1 MWNILRVLWQSPSS
15 IITFVSV
22 ADSWVLP
29 SIVFY
34 DGIWLDLE
42 FKMFMWLVYY
52 SSNSGTNKLDCL
64 MQQRFMGFGFW
75 SSPIAYVHE
84 WKDADIC
91 CFQSNEIC
99 RQGFLSYFCLPYV
112 TKSPDLSAFKRLLRQ
127 TSMPVIVS
135 LSDRPYVTFRNW
147 MPLMGT

>member
-1 MWNILRVLWQSPSS
+1 MRWTVLCNK
-15 IITFVSV
+15 
-22 ADSWVLP
+22 DLWVL
-29 SIVFY
+29 VF
-34 DGIWLDLE
+34 D
-42 FKMFMWLVYY
+42 
-52 SSNSGTNKLDCL
+52 
-64 MQQRFMGFGFW
+64 R
-75 SSPIAYVHE
+75 SPAYAHE

-99 RQGFLSYFCLPYV
+99 FLFLFAVLLNP
-112 TKSPDLSAFKRLLRQ
+112 PDLSAFKKLLRQ